1 MHQLTS
7 IEIADDG
14 KSAVMGG
21 GVWVDE
27 IRRVLD
33 AKGKATG
40 IGIRKIRENV
50 KLISF

>member
-1 MHQLTS
+1 MRQLTS

-21 GVWVDE
+21 GVLVDE

-40 IGIRKIRENV
+40 IEFPYNSRRTR
-50 KLISF
+50 S